1 MIYCVVPPDMADE
14 LYDPLRAHYE
24 GDPDVTVIID
34 RRRGERRSPHSERP
48 GDRELRELRDR
59 RRRRPGSLPTLVADD

>member
-24 GDPDVTVIID
+24 RDPDVTVIID
-34 RRRGERRSPHSERP
+34 RRKGERRSSKSPA
-48 GDRELRELRDR
+48 GGNRELRDR
-59 RRRRPGSLPTLVADD
+59 RRRRPGSLPNLVTGD